1 MEKKMRIMVV
11 DDEERFLVSTKK
23 LLEKKGYTV
32 ETAAGGV
39 EALDKLIIARPHVVI
54 LDVKMPGMDGI
65 ETLKEIKARFPLI
78 EVIMLT
84 GHGRVESA
92 VIGLKSGAFDYLIKP
107 IDVDDLIGKAEEA
120 YRKRHQTEEKIRVAQ
135 SRTLT
140 ASAQDIL
147 RETR

>member
-1 MEKKMRIMVV
+1 MERKMRIMVV

-32 ETAAGGV
+32 ETAASGT
-39 EALDKLIIARPHVVI
+39 EALDRLIMVKPHVVI
-54 LDVKMPGMDGI
+54 LDVKMPGLDGI
-65 ETLKEIKARFPLI
+65 ETLKEIKSRFPLI

-84 GHGRVESA
+84 GHGTVESA
-92 VIGLKSGAFDYLIKP
+92 VTGLKSGAFDYLMKP
-107 IDVDDLIGKAEEA
+107 IDVDELAGKAEEA
-120 YRKRHQTEEKIRVAQ
+120 YQRRRQVEEKIRVAQ
-135 SRTLT
+135 ARTLT

>member
-11 DDEERFLVSTKK
+11 DDEVRFLVSTKK

-32 ETAAGGV
+32 ETAAGGA
-39 EALDKLIIARPHVVI
+39 EAIDKLLLAKPHVVI

-65 ETLKEIKARFPLI
+65 QTLGEIKTRFPLI

-84 GHGRVESA
+84 GHGTVESA
-92 VIGLKSGAFDYLIKP
+92 VTGLKSGAFDYLIKP
-107 IDVDDLIGKAEEA
+107 IDVDELIGKAEEA
-120 YRKRHQTEEKIRVAQ
+120 YRKRRQTEEKIRVAQ
-135 SRTLT
+135 SRTLS

-147 RETR
+147 HGAR

>member
-11 DDEERFLVSTKK
+11 DDEVRFLVSTRK

-32 ETAAGGV
+32 ETAASGA
-39 EALDKLIIARPHVVI
+39 EALDKLILAKPHVVI

-65 ETLKEIKARFPLI
+65 QTLGEIKNRFPLI

-84 GHGRVESA
+84 GHGTVESA
-92 VIGLKSGAFDYLIKP
+92 VTGLKSGAYDYLIKP
-107 IDVDDLIGKAEEA
+107 IDVDELVGKAEEA
-120 YRKRHQTEEKIRVAQ
+120 YRKRRQTEEKIRVAQ

-147 RETR
+147 HGAR